1 MFSFIILLPDRS
13 PGEIPNLCSRFLTSD
28 LDFAKRRLRHFLA
41 VQEKAVLETGAGRDK
56 KVLLQSHADR
66 QADRRF
72 MTTSSKNL
80 MSLLSTETFKTE
92 I

>member
-1 MFSFIILLPDRS
+1 
-13 PGEIPNLCSRFLTSD
+13 
-28 LDFAKRRLRHFLA
+28 LRHFLA

-72 MTTSSKNL
+72 MTTSSEIL
-80 MSLLSTETFKTE
+80 MSLLSTETLKTE

>member
-1 MFSFIILLPDRS
+1 M
-13 PGEIPNLCSRFLTSD
+13 
-28 LDFAKRRLRHFLA
+28 
-41 VQEKAVLETGAGRDK
+41 VAVLETEAGRDK

-72 MTTSSKNL
+72 MTTSSEIL
-80 MSLLSTETFKTE
+80 MSLVSTETLKTE